1 MRHDFAAPA
10 GTHAVAVADH
20 DIERVYRKVVRR
32 LLPVLFISY
41 VLCTLDR
48 LNIGYAHLQ
57 MRSDLGLSDAAY
69 GLGAGLFFL
78 TYMAFE
84 VPGSMLL
91 RRIGMRRTIFRIMFG
106 WGLVSAATMFVKTP
120 FQFYIARLLLGMC
133 EAGFFPAIIYY
144 FSLWLPSH
152 RRARII
158 AGFMMAIV
166 AAGVFG
172 GPLSGIILDRMNGVL
187 GLRAWQ
193 WLFLLE
199 GLPSCAFAFVA
210 YSRLSENPTTATFLE
225 HDERQALVLA
235 LSRDRANTQPG
246 HSAQSF
252 AMLVRDW
259 RVYAFALV
267 FYCTTAAAY
276 GLAFWGPAVVK
287 SFGVRSALDIGL
299 LIGGPSLLAGAAMW
313 FNGVHSDRKMERRWH
328 FAVPAVICA
337 VSLAVL
343 AMSDLSLTS
352 SIVLFSLAVVG
363 IQAAV
368 PIFWSVPSSYLAAP
382 VAATGIAFINTIA
395 VFSGF
400 VTPWLLGL
408 LRERAGNFSSGLLVL
423 AVFSLAAGVAMVLF
437 APRKLNK

>member
-1 MRHDFAAPA
+1 MRQDFAASA
-10 GTHAVAVADH
+10 ETETLAVASH
-20 DIERVYRKVVRR
+20 DIEHVYRKVIRR
-32 LLPVLFISY
+32 LLPVLFIGY

-84 VPGSMLL
+84 VPASILL
-91 RRIGMRRTIFRIMFG
+91 RSIGVRRTIFRIMFG
-106 WGLVSAATMFVKTP
+106 WGLVSAATMFVNSP
-120 FQFYIARLLLGMC
+120 SQFYVARLLLGMC

-158 AGFMMAIV
+158 ACFMMAIV

-172 GPLSGIILDRMNGVL
+172 GPLSGLILDRMNGVL

-193 WLFLLE
+193 WLFLIE

-210 YSRLSENPTTATFLE
+210 YRTLSESPTTASFLE
-225 HDERQALVLA
+225 PDERQALVRA
-235 LSRDRANTQPG
+235 LSHDRRSEQAG
-246 HSAQSF
+246 HSVQSF
-252 AMLVRDW
+252 AKLVRDW
-259 RVYAFALV
+259 RVYAFAFV

-287 SFGVRSALDIGL
+287 SFGVQSALHIGL
-299 LIGGPSLLAGAAMW
+299 LIGCPSILAGAAMW
-313 FNGVHSDRKMERRWH
+313 FNGAHSDRTMERRWH
-328 FAVPAVICA
+328 FAVPAFGCA
-337 VSLAVL
+337 VSLAAL
-343 AMSDLSLTS
+343 ATLPLSLTS
-352 SIVLFSLAVVG
+352 SIVLLSLAVVG

-382 VAATGIAFINTIA
+382 VAASGIAFINTIA

-408 LRERAGNFSSGLLVL
+408 LRERTGSFSSGLLVL
-423 AVFSLAAGVAMVLF
+423 AVFSLAAAVAMVLF
-437 APRKLNK
+437 VPRKLSS